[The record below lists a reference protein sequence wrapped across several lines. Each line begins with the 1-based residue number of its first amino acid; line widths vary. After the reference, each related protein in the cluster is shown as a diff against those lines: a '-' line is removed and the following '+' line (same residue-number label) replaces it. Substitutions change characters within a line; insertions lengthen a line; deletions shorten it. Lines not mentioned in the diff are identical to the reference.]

1 VKPSRLFILCTIVAT
16 RIIHIDLSDPI
27 STFSNI
33 AYVPTL
39 INGVKPDVCDFLI
52 GLVSVL
58 LLVYRQIIQTQGL
71 AIVQSVN
78 VSIVFV

>member
-1 VKPSRLFILCTIVAT
+1 MGRLYGSLCTSYT
-16 RIIHIDLSDPI
+16 NIH
-27 STFSNI
+27 
-33 AYVPTL
+33 VPTL

-78 VSIVFV
+78 VSIMIY

>member
-1 VKPSRLFILCTIVAT
+1 MHFIDQHTCPN
-16 RIIHIDLSDPI
+16 SDK
-27 STFSNI
+27 
-33 AYVPTL
+33 
-39 INGVKPDVCDFLI
+39 GVKPDVCDFLI

-78 VSIVFV
+78 VSIMIY